1 MGDIGLFDQLIA
13 TREENKVL
21 SSKVKEYSDE
31 MKSLRAENYAL
42 VVQNQALLAEVE
54 EYRRSHLNLSMLSL
68 NDEKGNN
75 GGAEEKQQSVNSTV
89 PPEEDHFI
97 KSGNGIFPCE
107 VAVTL
112 KNLHG
117 NANPLCCAL
126 HPSDDSLLLTGGADG
141 RLRLCLWGSALAP
154 DPDASLRV
162 VQSAAT
168 LSCPAP
174 VISTA
179 FLRSST
185 SSGGGGFCGTAATT
199 NLIASSCMD
208 GSIHFATYDRASQQQ
223 PTNATNNLTLRSLL
237 NSQVIDTNTF
247 DTSSS
252 ATALQSIKHGKYVKN
267 LVWSPS
273 EPILASASAD
283 GTVRLT
289 KVISISG
296 TNMTNLP
303 ISSMSIDEEE
313 ERDYRSNNIPADI
326 VTKPIVTLHLPGPVE
341 AMTFLDNGNILCC
354 YVRGMSY
361 LSYFDLRDDCKQMK
375 HSINGGKLLF
385 LCTYWYTKLLYVLL
399 YHVLYHEMRLLLYHT

>member
-1 MGDIGLFDQLIA
+1 MDLMGDIGLFDQLIA

-21 SSKVKEYSDE
+21 STKVKEFSDE

-42 VVQNQALLAEVE
+42 MVQNQALLAEVE
-54 EYRRSHLNLSMLSL
+54 EYRRSHLNLSKLSL
-68 NDEKGNN
+68 NDDKGNSSS
-75 GGAEEKQQSVNSTV
+75 AEEKQQSVSST
-89 PPEEDHFI
+89 PPSEADHFL

-117 NANPLCCAL
+117 NANPLCCTL
-126 HPSDDSLLLTGGADG
+126 HPTDDSLLLTGGADG

-179 FLRSST
+179 FLRSS
-185 SSGGGGFCGTAATT
+185 SSSRGGNGISISGTLSGSTATT
-199 NLIASSCMD
+199 NLIAASCMD

-223 PTNATNNLTLRSLL
+223 LQPNAANNLTFRSLI
-237 NSQVIDTNTF
+237 NSQVIETNPF
-247 DTSSS
+247 DSSSS
-252 ATALQSIKHGKYVKN
+252 ATTLHTIKHGKYVKN

-289 KVISISG
+289 KIISISG
-296 TNMTNLP
+296 KNMTNTPPLAA
-303 ISSMSIDEEE
+303 MSIDEDE
-313 ERDYRSNNIPADI
+313 ERDYRSNNTPPDI

-361 LSYFDLRDDCKQMK
+361 LSYFDLRDDCKQTK
-375 HSINGGKLLF
+375 HSINGGKLMYRYIQV
-385 LCTYWYTKLLYVLL
+385 CT
-399 YHVLYHEMRLLLYHT
+399 